1 MIVLLVVTSFGHEV
15 IHRLLFFY
23 SEFYNCFWRCV
34 AMHTTVWRSSACHTS
49 HTYQFAKIQR
59 KLHTFSHMW
68 VKQNFI
74 SNTVL
79 QKWTLHSF
87 FPADCVGQFE
97 KQACFFSIDFFSR
110 FLGLYY
116 PLPLRIQCILNR
128 PLHPLHFGDFG
139 MDRYTLLPNRSK
151 RYTNFEHK
159 HLSLFGWCACF
170 VMPRRLVAFIRGVTV
185 HEVGINRKCF
195 SGGSPSCI
203 STVAGSSYLTWR
215 FRVILAPVRGNR
227 FFSTFSMQIF
237 GTIEV

>member
-1 MIVLLVVTSFGHEV
+1 MCQDML
-15 IHRLLFFY
+15 
-23 SEFYNCFWRCV
+23 
-34 AMHTTVWRSSACHTS
+34 HTTVWRSSACHAS
-49 HTYQFAKIQR
+49 HAYLPRFSENSILFCICESTKFHFERRSAEMNT
-59 KLHTFSHMW
+59 TFFFFR
-68 VKQNFI
+68 QI
-74 SNTVL
+74 VL
-79 QKWTLHSF
+79 DSLRNKHVF
-87 FPADCVGQFE
+87 FQL
-97 KQACFFSIDFFSR
+97 IFFSR

-116 PLPLRIQCILNR
+116 PLPLRIQCILNQ

-227 FFSTFSMQIF
+227 FFSTLSMQIF
-237 GTIEV
+237 GTFEV